1 MKLTQQKIAERLGM
15 CRSYVSEIFSG
26 SKSVGIKTARK
37 IAAVTGRDWKRYLDM
52 PGRKIEAE
60 IRAALGAR
68 DSSRSE
74 AA

>member
-1 MKLTQQKIAERLGM
+1 MTQKEIACRLGITQGT
-15 CRSYVSEIFSG
+15 VSRAFRG
-26 SKSVGIKTARK
+26 RLGIKTARK

-60 IRAALGAR
+60 VRAALGAR
-68 DSSRSE
+68 EPSRSE